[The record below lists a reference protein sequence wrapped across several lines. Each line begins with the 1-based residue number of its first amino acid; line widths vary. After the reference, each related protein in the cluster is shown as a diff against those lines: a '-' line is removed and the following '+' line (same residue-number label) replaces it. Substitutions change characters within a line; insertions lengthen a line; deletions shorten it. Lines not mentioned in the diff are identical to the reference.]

1 MLFDINTSTI
11 DATQSTIAINPQNIV
26 CLIISIFMFSLLL
39 SFTIDLYSLNPL
51 TLIAIIA
58 GINIMFCKI
67 KLLNIK
73 ASPFE
78 VPSTLIQAEIV
89 YPRQKPL
96 YNINPKTTGIPYN
109 CGSKKP

>member
-1 MLFDINTSTI
+1 MNTSI
-11 DATQSTIAINPQNIV
+11 IEDIQRVSAINPQNAV
-26 CLIISIFMFSLLL
+26 CLTISIFIFSLLL
-39 SFTIDLYSLNPL
+39 SFIIDLYSLKPL

-78 VPSTLIQAEIV
+78 VPNTLIHEEIV

-96 YNINPKTTGIPYN
+96 YNIIPKTTGIPYN
-109 CGSKKP
+109 CSSKKP

>member
-1 MLFDINTSTI
+1 MLFDINTSTT
-11 DATQSTIAINPQNIV
+11 DAIQSTIAISPQNIV
-26 CLIISIFMFSLLL
+26 CLIISIFIFSLLL
-39 SFTIDLYSLNPL
+39 SFTIDLYSLKPL

-73 ASPFE
+73 ASPFD
-78 VPSTLIQAEIV
+78 VPSTLIHAEIV

-96 YNINPKTTGIPYN
+96 YITRPKTAGIPYN
-109 CGSKKP
+109 RSSKKP